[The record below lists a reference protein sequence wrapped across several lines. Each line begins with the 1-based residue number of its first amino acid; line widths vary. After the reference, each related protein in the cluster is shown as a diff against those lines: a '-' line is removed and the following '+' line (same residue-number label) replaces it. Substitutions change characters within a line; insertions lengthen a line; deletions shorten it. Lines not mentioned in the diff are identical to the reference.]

1 MSLELLPALS
11 WVKVHRLLCSISSPG
26 NRRTTWMHTGGGR
39 GESGADG
46 GSVPSSVVPYFSA
59 QGRRGKVQHLGYTAF

>member
-1 MSLELLPALS
+1 
-11 WVKVHRLLCSISSPG
+11 
-26 NRRTTWMHTGGGR
+26 MHTGGGR